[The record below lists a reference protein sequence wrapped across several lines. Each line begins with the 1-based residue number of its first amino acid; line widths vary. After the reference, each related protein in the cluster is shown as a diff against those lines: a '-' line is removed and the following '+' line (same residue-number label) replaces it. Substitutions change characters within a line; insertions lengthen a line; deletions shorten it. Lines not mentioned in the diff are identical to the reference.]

1 MFSDEIRVKCR
12 TCGSY
17 VQKDAVPT
25 CVEWC
30 SQARACLGEERW
42 QALMGAFGDDDE
54 ADAAGATDATD
65 AADATEAADA
75 ADAAADKG

>member
-30 SQARACLGEERW
+30 SQARECLGEERW
-42 QALMGAFGDDDE
+42 RALMGTRGDDT
-54 ADAAGATDATD
+54 GD
-65 AADATEAADA
+65 AADVDTT
-75 ADAAADKG
+75 ADKG

>member
-42 QALMGAFGDDDE
+42 QALMGTRGGDD
-54 ADAAGATDATD
+54 ADSPADTAEVAGAGAGADT
-65 AADATEAADA
+65 AAKKD
-75 ADAAADKG
+75 

>member
-1 MFSDEIRVKCR
+1 M
-12 TCGSY
+12 CGSY

-42 QALMGAFGDDDE
+42 QALMGTRDDE
-54 ADAAGATDATD
+54 APEAGAGADAVGG
-65 AADATEAADA
+65 AADPTADA
-75 ADAAADKG
+75 HGVAENG